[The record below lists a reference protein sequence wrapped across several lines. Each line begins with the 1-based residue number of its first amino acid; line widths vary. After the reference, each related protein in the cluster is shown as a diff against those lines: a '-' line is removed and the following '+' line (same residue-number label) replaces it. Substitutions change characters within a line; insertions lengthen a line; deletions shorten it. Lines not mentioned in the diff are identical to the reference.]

1 MTIDEPFEYLTFGGT
16 FGRSFGLLI
25 DRFDLFM
32 AVSVV
37 VMIPFAV
44 LFLTT
49 SIIVA
54 YAFIESGPWDDDTP
68 DFHSTHIPAIVLTYA
83 LWILLYDFASVIGQG
98 AITQAVSQI
107 YIGQRPE
114 WLQCIKKAWK
124 RKWSLI
130 GSSLIVYGSLFL
142 ALIPPLIFM
151 SFAVYHPNA
160 FTITMAVV
168 LWIAYV
174 AGGLYAYIGL
184 ILTSPAI
191 MVEGFTSPIKGV
203 KRSWELSTGSR
214 PYLICTLFCLWF
226 LNQLMTR
233 LLHNMFVSG
242 NIIDIFFSF
251 VGIVVTIVPV
261 FISFPL
267 HAM

>member
-1 MTIDEPFEYLTFGGT
+1 MSIDEPFEYLTFGGT
-16 FGRSFGLLI
+16 YGRSFGLLI

-32 AVSVV
+32 AVSLV

-44 LFLTT
+44 LYLTT
-49 SIIVA
+49 VIFVASILIR
-54 YAFIESGPWDDDTP
+54 EEETP
-68 DFHSTHIPAIVLTYA
+68 DFHPTHIPVLILTFA
-83 LWILLYDFASVIGQG
+83 LQILLFDFASVIGQG

-107 YIGQRPE
+107 YIGQRPG

-124 RKWSLI
+124 RKWSLV
-130 GSSLIVYGSLFL
+130 GSSLLVHGSLFL
-142 ALIPPLIFM
+142 ALIPVWIFV
-151 SFAVYHPNA
+151 SFAVYNPNA

-168 LWIAYV
+168 SGTSFV
-174 AGGLYAYIGL
+174 AGGLYVYIGL

-203 KRSWELSTGSR
+203 KRSWELATGSR
-214 PYLICTLFCLWF
+214 CYLFSTLFCLWF
-226 LNQLMTR
+226 LNQLIAR

-242 NIIDIFFSF
+242 DVMDIFFSL
-251 VGIVVTIVPV
+251 VGIVVTILPL